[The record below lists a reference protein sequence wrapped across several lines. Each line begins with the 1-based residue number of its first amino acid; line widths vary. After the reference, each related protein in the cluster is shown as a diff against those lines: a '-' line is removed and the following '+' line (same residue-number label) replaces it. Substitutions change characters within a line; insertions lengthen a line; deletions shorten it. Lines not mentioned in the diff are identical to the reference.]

1 MIKSQGYDPVKI
13 SIKNLAGPEWF
24 VACMI
29 PKGNHMVSV
38 LRKEDSGDDYKLVN
52 FKCSNRTDT
61 PTENKDLEDDFRA
74 FLEKGLCRISRSGK
88 IIAKHELI
96 NE

>member
-1 MIKSQGYDPVKI
+1 
-13 SIKNLAGPEWF
+13 
-24 VACMI
+24 MI

-61 PTENKDLEDDFRA
+61 PAENKDLDDDFRA

-88 IIAKHELI
+88 SYENSQI
-96 NE
+96 NK